1 MRVLSKISADQRK
14 PALVN
19 VLGRLPK
26 WRMPYSTRALSAV
39 DVLALFLSAA
49 SGVWAWYGPG
59 HFSLLVALLPVLL
72 WAFSATR
79 WVAGAVMCAYMA
91 AAGWPVPEAVAVF
104 NGWPLPLTI
113 ALYGAY
119 SAFYGAFWALL
130 WHRSILRQALGLALA
145 FALLTVPPLGA
156 LYFASPAIAAGALFP
171 GLGVLGIVA
180 TWALVC
186 TALVCVAATARAR
199 EITPEGL
206 TSLGLFYLLAL
217 MASHQNTATSAQIER
232 EIPMR
237 GIHTAFGEYP
247 AAPSE
252 RYQRHF
258 ELIALVDKEMDAPG
272 NAKVLL
278 LPEGVAGLREPRVSW
293 MWQEVGERAKARG
306 LTVAVGNS
314 VVLEVTHG
322 QVSALV
328 NQVELF
334 GEHSAQLRALV
345 DVPVGSW
352 KPWAASGHYPA
363 RWFETP
369 DQTEVGGIRVGA
381 VMCWEE
387 LVAWPWL
394 RHAGVGSSTLLT
406 ASNTWFD
413 EGYIDAA
420 QRRSSWALGRLF
432 GVSVVRAANTAPNR

>member
-1 MRVLSKISADQRK
+1 ML
-14 PALVN
+14 ALVN

-26 WRMPYSTRALSAV
+26 WRMPYSTRAQSTRAA
-39 DVLALFLSAA
+39 LAFFMSAA
-49 SGVWAWYGPG
+49 AGVWAWYGPG

-72 WAFSATR
+72 WACSATR
-79 WVAGAVMCAYMA
+79 WMAGAIMGAYMA

-104 NGWPLPLTI
+104 NGWPLPLTVV
-113 ALYGAY
+113 LYGAY
-119 SAFYGAFWALL
+119 STLYGAFWALL

-156 LYFASPAIAAGALFP
+156 LYFASPVIAAGVLFP
-171 GLGVLGIVA
+171 GLGVLGMVA

-186 TALVCVAATARAR
+186 TALICVHVIARAR
-199 EITPEGL
+199 EITPAGASSVGL
-206 TSLGLFYLLAL
+206 CYLLTL
-217 MASHQNTATSAQIER
+217 MATHQNTQINTQIER
-232 EIPMR
+232 EIPIR
-237 GIHTAFGEYP
+237 DIHTHFGEYP
-247 AAPSE
+247 ADPSE

-258 ELIALVDKEMDAPG
+258 ELMALVDSEMDVPS

-293 MWQEVGERAKARG
+293 MWQEAGERAKAHG

-314 VVLEVTHG
+314 VVLEVAHG
-322 QVSALV
+322 QASALV

-334 GEHSAQLRALV
+334 GEQSAQLRALV

-363 RWFETP
+363 RWFEEP
-369 DQTEVGGIRVGA
+369 DQTEIDGVRIGA

-394 RHAGVGSSTLLT
+394 RHAGVGTTTLLA

-413 EGYIDAA
+413 GGYIDAA

-432 GVSVVRAANTAPNR
+432 GINVVRAANTARDR